1 MRGHSLTSRAV
12 TASAAD
18 TASANHI
25 AGSTPMTLRFFKPLA
40 LGVVTVLITLAT
52 TQLGAQTFDELTGRD
67 ATAGL
72 KAALDKGASVA
83 VATLGQTDGFWGNP
97 KVKIPL
103 PEQLQRARS
112 VLRMMGKGDEVD
124 KLELAVNRAAEQA
137 VPQAKVL
144 LTNAV
149 KSMSVDDAKQILR
162 GGDDSVTQF
171 FKAKTA
177 PQLSERFLP
186 IVRRVTDR
194 SGLAQQYNAIA
205 GQGSALGLIRAE
217 QASIERYVTQ
227 KALDGL
233 YTMIAEEEKKIRA
246 NPVAAGSEI
255 IRRVFGALNR

>member
-1 MRGHSLTSRAV
+1 MALL
-12 TASAAD
+12 AA
-18 TASANHI
+18 A
-25 AGSTPMTLRFFKPLA
+25 LA
-40 LGVVTVLITLAT
+40 LVSLPLSAQSLD
-52 TQLGAQTFDELTGRD
+52 QLSGRD

-72 KAALDKGASVA
+72 KAALDTGAAAA
-83 VATLGQTDGFWGNP
+83 VASLGRTDGFWANP
-97 KVKIPL
+97 KVRIPL

-112 VLRMMGKGDEVD
+112 ALRLMGKGAEVD
-124 KLELAVNRAAEQA
+124 ALELAVNRAAEQA

-186 IVRRVTDR
+186 IVRRVTER
-194 SGLAQQYNAIA
+194 SGLAQQYNALA
-205 GQGSALGLIRAE
+205 GQGAAFGLVKPE
-217 QASIERYVTQ
+217 QASVERYVTQ

-246 NPVAAGSEI
+246 NPLAAGSDI
-255 IRRVFGALNR
+255 IRRVFGALN